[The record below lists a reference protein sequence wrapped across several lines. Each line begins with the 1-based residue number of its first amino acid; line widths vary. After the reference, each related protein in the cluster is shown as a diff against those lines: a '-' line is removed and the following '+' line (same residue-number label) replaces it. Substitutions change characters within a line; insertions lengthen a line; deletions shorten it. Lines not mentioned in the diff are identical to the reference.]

1 MAQILGKKYSFIELL
16 EDNLFTISIPLI
28 QRDYVQGLQNKLEV
42 RNEFLNTL
50 KNYLIERENKD
61 LDFVYGFIKDHKF
74 IPLDGQQR
82 LTTLFLLHTYLAIQN
97 QKLDSW
103 RATLTSN
110 NNFKFLYEIRRSST
124 QFCECLIKHGIDF
137 LEYEAS
143 KKNYPTLQSYV
154 NNLFWYKDLWNQD
167 PTIASMVN
175 MLSSIHEV
183 FKEDFVDH
191 YDRLFRKDNPILT
204 FLFLDLENLNHG
216 DELYIKMNA
225 RGKMLSNFE
234 NFKARFE
241 EKIALLFKEND
252 IKRKLTYKDE
262 CIEMSTKDYF
272 SFKLDSV
279 WSNLFWVYRDQV
291 GSPDNYD
298 DEIFNF
304 IKETLIIYYIKNV
317 SDNNHDIETIL
328 NSDIQTFNL
337 LNHLGLITRE
347 SIEYL
352 ISVLDVL
359 PHNSKGIVTHCN
371 NKYFD
376 EELIFKS
383 ILGHKIQNRDR
394 VKFFCYL
401 EFFLDKNNEIKQLQ
415 DWMRVVT
422 NLLENK
428 IFNTQ
433 DMVIPA
439 FQSMANLIPY
449 ANRILEYLR
458 TNPKISF
465 FDTNQAQEE
474 IIKSKLFEF
483 DSRYYEPI
491 IDAEQSIFHAGQIAY
506 LLEYSGIIDK
516 FDLTNCELKSTDELD
531 ESYKG
536 FISYSKKSKSFF
548 NYLDSNTDFVFER
561 SLLCYGIYM
570 IQKNDYQYN
579 FSSSRSI
586 ANYERDYSWKRM
598 LSIDFNDIN
607 YVYWKEKRQIILQ
620 VLDDANFDFDN
631 VEKSLLNNIKNYN
644 SINDWR
650 YDFIKNP
657 EYIRACRQGF
667 INTFDGFKE
676 IQLLNA
682 SQMNHLWMDYHVFKF
697 HLELK
702 LSNTNHLL
710 YSVKGYNDVPN
721 LGIYDFI
728 INRKSY
734 AIQFYTMKDA
744 IFYVRF
750 YKSKGYNKIEDYGI
764 DVKEELLKLNLTWN
778 EDEFHKGFTICTK
791 DYKKATDLFL
801 KLNDVKTNLQ

>member
-16 EDNLFTISIPLI
+16 EDNSFAISIPLI

-42 RNEFLNTL
+42 RTEFLNAL
-50 KNYLIERENKD
+50 KNYLIEGKNKD
-61 LDFVYGFIKDHKF
+61 LDFVYGFIKDNKF

-82 LTTLFLLHTYLAIQN
+82 LTTLFLFHTYLAIQN
-97 QKLDSW
+97 DKLDNW
-103 RATLTSN
+103 RTTLTTS

-137 LEYEAS
+137 LEYEDS
-143 KKNYPTLQSYV
+143 KKNYPTLHSYV

-175 MLSSIHEV
+175 MLSSIHDV
-183 FKEDFVDH
+183 FKEDVVGY
-191 YDRLFRKDNPILT
+191 YDRLFRKENPILT
-204 FLFLDLENLNHG
+204 FLFLDLENLNQG

-252 IKRKLTYKDE
+252 VKRKLTYKDK

-279 WSNLFWVYRDQV
+279 WSNLFWIYRDLV

-304 IKETLIIYYIKNV
+304 IKEILIVYYIKNV
-317 SDNNHDIETIL
+317 SDDNHNIETLL

-337 LNHLGLITRE
+337 LNQLGLITRG

-352 ISVLDVL
+352 INVLDML
-359 PHNSKGIVTHCN
+359 PHNSKGIVAHCN

-376 EELIFKS
+376 EESVFKS
-383 ILGHKIQNRDR
+383 ILAHRIQNRDR
-394 VKFFCYL
+394 VKFFCYI
-401 EFFLDKNNEIKQLQ
+401 EFLLDENNEKAQLQ

-422 NLLENK
+422 NLVENK

-439 FQSMANLIPY
+439 FKSMANLLPY
-449 ANRILEYLR
+449 ANRILEHLR

-465 FDTNQAQEE
+465 FDANQVQEE
-474 IIKSKLFEF
+474 VMKSKLFEF
-483 DSRYYEPI
+483 DSRYYEAI
-491 IDAEQSIFHAGQIAY
+491 FEAEQSIFHSGQIAY
-506 LLEYSGIIDK
+506 LLEYSGIITK
-516 FDLTNCELKSTDELD
+516 FDLTNLELIDTEGLYDCYD
-531 ESYKG
+531 R
-536 FISYSKKSKSFF
+536 FISYRSKSNVFF
-548 NYLDSNTDFVFER
+548 SYLDINTDFIFER

-579 FSSSRSI
+579 FSSSRSV

-598 LSIDFNDIN
+598 LSIDFNNLDDE
-607 YVYWKEKRQIILQ
+607 YWKEKRKIILQ
-620 VLDDANFDFDN
+620 VFDDTNFDFEN
-631 VEKSLLNNIKNYN
+631 VEKSLLNNISMYN
-644 SINDWR
+644 STNDWR

-657 EYIRACRQGF
+657 EFIRACRQGF
-667 INTFDGFKE
+667 INTFNDFKE

-697 HLELK
+697 YQELK
-702 LSNTNHLL
+702 ASNMEYLL
-710 YSVKGYNDVPN
+710 DSVKGYNDVPTI
-721 LGIYDFI
+721 GIYDFI
-728 INRKSY
+728 INRKNY
-734 AIQFYTMKDA
+734 AIQFYTMQDA

-750 YKSKGYNKIEDYGI
+750 YKSKGYNKIEDYGEE
-764 DVKEELLKLNLTWN
+764 VKQELLKLNMKWN
-778 EDEFHKGFTICTK
+778 EEEFHKGFTISTK
-791 DYKKATDLFL
+791 NYLKATDLFL
-801 KLNDVKTNLQ
+801 KLNEIKTNLP